1 MDNKKLMRILLRDI
15 TELQEIVAGMKISE
29 TYDPFDVELLA
40 TRISGVRHMLE
51 VLTDAAAS
59 KVQEIEKPGREV
71 IVENPAS
78 VTKTVISAGPPVS
91 EPVARLDMP
100 QAGTPVRQPEPVEYA
115 SRPAVKAEE
124 TVSPQP
130 EPAEYVSKPA
140 GKEEER
146 VSSQPEPVKSESK
159 SVVEKEEPVSIQPEP
174 ALSIKSAD
182 TVAPGDMDND
192 DMELEEETVTEGP
205 QTLGEKFSH
214 GKSVNDLLLE
224 QGKSDYRFSN
234 MPVTNLQA
242 AIGINDRFLFT
253 RELFEGKSDSF
264 AETIRKIDSFET
276 IHDAAVY
283 LRENFKWKKNET
295 SLKFIDLVKRRF
307 L

>member
-1 MDNKKLMRILLRDI
+1 M
-15 TELQEIVAGMKISE
+15 G
-29 TYDPFDVELLA
+29 
-40 TRISGVRHMLE
+40 
-51 VLTDAAAS
+51 
-59 KVQEIEKPGREV
+59 
-71 IVENPAS
+71 
-78 VTKTVISAGPPVS
+78 
-91 EPVARLDMP
+91 

-115 SRPAVKAEE
+115 SGPAVKAEE

-140 GKEEER
+140 GKEEET
-146 VSSQPEPVKSESK
+146 VSPQPEPVKSESK
-159 SVVEKEEPVSIQPEP
+159 PVVKKEEPVSIQPEP
-174 ALSIKSAD
+174 ALSIKSKD
-182 TVAPGDMDND
+182 TVESDDMDND

-214 GKSVNDLLLE
+214 GRSVNDLLLE
-224 QGKSDYRFSN
+224 HGKTDYKFSN
-234 MPVTNLQA
+234 MPVASLQA

-253 RELFEGKSDSF
+253 RELFEGKSDTF

-283 LRENFKWKKNET
+283 LRENYKWKKNET